1 MLTPQDIHDKVFDRA
16 VISGYVTADVDAFL
30 EEVETDFA
38 ILYRENSTLKSKNR
52 ALMKMVEEYRATED
66 AMRMAFASTKK
77 TNDGLINETK
87 ERCEKLT
94 RETEE
99 KCAAMLRAAEE
110 RRDNI
115 KKETEER
122 YRALAETANAEFKS
136 RAEELNTK
144 LRELERH
151 VGIEERRLAAACTD
165 TDRYIAAIRRLTERQ
180 EEYLTGLRE
189 MTDAVR
195 PKNMPKPQ
203 QPQSKKKEEIQI
215 EPDLDSLDDTDT
227 ATAEE
232 INETVERVMSDM
244 KPDSDDEPT
253 VGEPTMQVAERKLGK
268 KRIRNKAEQI

>member
-30 EEVETDFA
+30 EEVETDFS

-77 TNDGLINETK
+77 TNEGLINETK

-99 KCAAMLRAAEE
+99 KCAAMIRAAEE

-115 KKETEER
+115 KKDTEER
-122 YRALAETANAEFKS
+122 YRALADTANAEFKS
-136 RAEELNTK
+136 RAEELNAK

-151 VGIEERRLAAACTD
+151 VGIEERRLAAACAD

-203 QPQSKKKEEIQI
+203 PSQSKKKEEIQI

-244 KPDSDDEPT
+244 KPDSEDEPT
-253 VGEPTMQVAERKLGK
+253 VGEPTTPVSDRKLGK

>member
-30 EEVETDFA
+30 EEVETDFS

-52 ALMKMVEEYRATED
+52 ALMKMVEEYRTTED

-99 KCAAMLRAAEE
+99 KCAAMIRAAEE

-115 KKETEER
+115 KKDTEER

-136 RAEELNTK
+136 RAEELNAK

-203 QPQSKKKEEIQI
+203 QPQPKKKEEIQI

-244 KPDSDDEPT
+244 KPDSEDEPT